1 MITDD
6 SSRINSLLPLN
17 ILLCSF
23 LNVIPCKRSGY
34 KEEPYKWVE
43 RVKIRKRR
51 FLACS
56 IDSVIHGTEMELGA
70 RLNMF
75 LSLKSLL
82 FRFYYFVSFFFSLCL
97 FFFLIQQIPEG
108 EKKEV
113 FTSSPQRNTNYA
125 DEKFTTFHRPSP
137 FSHRPPLT
145 STRRIT
151 VRQVTNESCIIFTA
165 RSRISRKMSR
175 GHYPRHF
182 SPPPSFLFFSLFFH
196 PRGFFRVARRPT
208 SGISSGFGFFV
219 RCFRALKI
227 LIEPLSTEN
236 RSHDWREGN

>member
-1 MITDD
+1 MGRTSENKKEKIL
-6 SSRINSLLPLN
+6 SLLHRLGHPRN
-17 ILLCSF
+17 RNGTRRTVKHVPF
-23 LNVIPCKRSGY
+23 LEIFALP
-34 KEEPYKWVE
+34 
-43 RVKIRKRR
+43 
-51 FLACS
+51 F
-56 IDSVIHGTEMELGA
+56 
-70 RLNMF
+70 
-75 LSLKSLL
+75 LL
-82 FRFYYFVSFFFSLCL
+82 FCFLFLFLVS